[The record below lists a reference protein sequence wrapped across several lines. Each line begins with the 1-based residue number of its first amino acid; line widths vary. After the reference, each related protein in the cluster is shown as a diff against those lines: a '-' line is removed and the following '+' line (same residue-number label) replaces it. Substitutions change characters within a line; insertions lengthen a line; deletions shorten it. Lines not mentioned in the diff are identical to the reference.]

1 VTTAE
6 TAVTSG
12 SPEVA
17 RTWREI
23 QRVIL
28 PSTGQEDVVPLYVDA
43 GSSHGVRLVEDDSQ
57 YRKPRKLDEK
67 LNLVSSQPAEAHYED
82 FLSRESMAVR
92 PGQHVSFGTYYNAF
106 PASYWRRWTAVRRIR
121 LVVETQGRGTV
132 VVYRSNARGLLQRV
146 DSSAVDGQSTSA
158 FELDLAPFGDGGWYW
173 FDLSASRDGIELVR
187 AHWDRLVEAG
197 VGTTGEDPALR
208 PSVLVEITT
217 LNKPAFCIE
226 NARQLAAHPEVLDRI
241 EEILIVDQGT
251 QHVRQHPDFSEVES
265 SLRGRLRVIEQSNLG
280 GSGGFARGM
289 FEAVEN
295 GFDYVLLLDDDVV
308 VEPESIVRLVTF
320 AEHCKRPTLVGGHM
334 FDLHARTVLHA
345 YAEVVDPYRITPEI
359 PRIDMRLRHDFV
371 DSNLRQ
377 TPWLH
382 RRADADYNG
391 WWMCLIPT
399 AVIREVGLSL
409 PLFIKWDDIEYGLR
423 AKKAGFPTVSL
434 PGAGLWHVSWE
445 DKQDD
450 IGWQAYFYARNRLVA
465 ALLHSPF
472 AYGGRILR
480 ESFQID
486 VKHLFSMQYYAEAL
500 RSIALADVRRGPDV
514 LHADLH
520 TKLPDAVAL
529 RGEYSEAQFMD
540 DVDDFPPPH
549 SAGAPRGIDAAG
561 SPTKK
566 ELIPWA
572 AKAFV
577 RQLTRKVTPDAVE
590 NPQANLAHKDNK
602 WWRLASYDSVVITN
616 AEGTASSWYRRRPEL
631 LKPRIAK
638 SASAHAALRRDWASL
653 SAVYREAAARVTSLD
668 AWRETFARHTHTDSG
683 RNRGK
688 R

>member
-1 VTTAE
+1 MTTA
-6 TAVTSG
+6 AAALVPG
-12 SPEVA
+12 SPDAASE
-17 RTWREI
+17 WHEI
-23 QRVIL
+23 QRVVL
-28 PSTGQEDVVPLYVDA
+28 PATGQEDVVPLYVDA
-43 GSSHGVRLVEDDSQ
+43 GSSHGVRLVEDDTL
-57 YRKPRKLDEK
+57 YRKPRKPDEK
-67 LNLVSSQPAEAHYED
+67 LNLVSSQPIEAHYED

-92 PGQHVSFGTYYNAF
+92 PGQHVSFGTYFNAF
-106 PASYWRRWTAVRRIR
+106 PASYWRRWTAVRRVR
-121 LVVETQGRGTV
+121 LVVETEGRGTV
-132 VVYRSNARGLLQRV
+132 VVYRSNARGHLQRV
-146 DSSAVDGQSTSA
+146 ASHAVDGRERA
-158 FELDLAPFGDGGWYW
+158 EFELDLSPFGDGGWYW
-173 FDLSASRDGIELVR
+173 FDLNASRDGIKLVR
-187 AHWDRLVEAG
+187 AHWEARAGEAHASG
-197 VGTTGEDPALR
+197 VAPAG
-208 PSVLVEITT
+208 SVMVEITT
-217 LNKPAFCIE
+217 LNKPGYCIE
-226 NARQLAAHPEVLDRI
+226 NAKQFAAHPEVLERI
-241 EEILIVDQGT
+241 SEILIVDQGT
-251 QHVRQHPDFSEVES
+251 DHVRDHPEFAEVEAA
-265 SLRGRLRVIEQSNLG
+265 LGGRLRVIEQSNLG

-289 FEAVEN
+289 FEAVE
-295 GFDYVLLLDDDVV
+295 GGYDYVLLLDDDVV

-320 AEHCKRPTLVGGHM
+320 ADHCKQPTLVGGHM
-334 FDLHARTVLHA
+334 FDLHARTILHA

-399 AVIREVGLSL
+399 AVIREIGLSL

-472 AYGGRILR
+472 AHGGRVLR
-480 ESFQID
+480 ESFQMD

-500 RSIALADVRRGPDV
+500 RSVALEDVRRGPEV
-514 LHADLH
+514 LHDDLPA
-520 TKLPDAVAL
+520 KLPDAVAL
-529 RGEYSEAQFMD
+529 RSKFSEAQFKD
-540 DVDDFPPPH
+540 DVDDFPAPH
-549 SAGAPRGIDAAG
+549 SAEAPRGIDAAG

-572 AKAFV
+572 AKAFA
-577 RQLTRKVTPDAVE
+577 RQLTRAVAPDAAE
-590 NPQANLAHKDNK
+590 HPQAHLAHKDNK
-602 WWRLASYDSVVITN
+602 WWRLANYDSVVITN

-638 SASAHAALRRDWASL
+638 SASVHATLWREWDALAAR
-653 SAVYREAAARVTSLD
+653 YREAAARVTSLE
-668 AWRETFARHTHTDSG
+668 AWRSTFAEHTRSDWG

-688 R
+688 H

>member
-1 VTTAE
+1 VTTADAALAAE
-6 TAVTSG
+6 APGLQPV
-12 SPEVA
+12 
-17 RTWREI
+17 WREI
-23 QRVIL
+23 QRVVL
-28 PSTGQEDVVPLYVDA
+28 PGSGQEDVVPLYVDA
-43 GSSHGVRLVEDDSQ
+43 GSSHGVRLVEDDTL
-57 YRKPRKLDEK
+57 YRKPRRLDEK

-92 PGQHVSFGTYYNAF
+92 PGQHVSFGTYFNAF
-106 PASYWRRWTAVRRIR
+106 PASYWRRWTSVRRVR
-121 LVVETQGRGTV
+121 LMVETEGRGTI
-132 VVYRSNARGLLQRV
+132 VVYRSNARGHLQRV
-146 DSSAVDGQSTSA
+146 DSRAVDGRQKA
-158 FELDLAPFGDGGWYW
+158 EFELDLSPFGDGGWYW
-173 FDLSASRDGIELVR
+173 FDLNASRDGVELVR
-187 AHWDRLVEAG
+187 AHWEGLIEDAG
-197 VGTTGEDPALR
+197 ATAAGKPG
-208 PSVLVEITT
+208 SVMVEITT
-217 LNKPAFCIE
+217 LNKPGYCIE
-226 NARQLAAHPEVLDRI
+226 NAKQLAAHAEVLEHI
-241 EEILIVDQGT
+241 GEVLIVDQGT
-251 QHVRQHPDFSEVES
+251 QHVREHPEFAQVEA
-265 SLRGRLRVIEQSNLG
+265 SLGGRLRVIEQSNLG

-295 GFDYVLLLDDDVV
+295 DYDYVLLLDDDVV
-308 VEPESIVRLVTF
+308 VEPESIARLVTF
-320 AEHCKRPTLVGGHM
+320 ADHCKRPTLVGGHM

-345 YAEVVDPYRITPEI
+345 YAESVDPYRITPEI
-359 PRIDMRLRHDFV
+359 PRVDMRLRHDFV

-472 AYGGRILR
+472 AHGGRLLR

-500 RSIALADVRRGPDV
+500 RSIALADVRRGPEA
-514 LHADLH
+514 LHADLP

-529 RGEYSEAQFMD
+529 RSEYSEAQFKD
-540 DVDDFPPPH
+540 DVDDFPAPH
-549 SAGAPRGIDAAG
+549 SAEAPRGIDAAG

-577 RQLTRKVTPDAVE
+577 RQLTREVAPDAAE
-590 NPQANLAHKDNK
+590 HPQANLAHKDNK
-602 WWRLASYDSVVITN
+602 WWRLANYDSVVITN

-631 LKPRIAK
+631 LKPRIAQ
-638 SASAHAALRRDWASL
+638 SAAVHAGLWRDWDELARR
-653 SAVYREAAARVTSLD
+653 YRAAAAQVTSLD
-668 AWRETFARHTHTDSG
+668 AWRATFSEHTHRDSG
-683 RNRGK
+683 ATSRGK